1 MSYEI
6 SDEFNMILEYIWK
19 LSKKKYGNVAM
30 IEDTNNELLFNTG
43 TVDKTPWLI
52 GSMSR
57 WMCNIYSDLNTS
69 QDVTYYKHLKIV
81 YLYPKYIY
89 LKSVC
94 KFWPIKDEIISTWN
108 HLFISS

>member
-1 MSYEI
+1 MVMLQWLKTQIMNY
-6 SDEFNMILEYIWK
+6 L
-19 LSKKKYGNVAM
+19 
-30 IEDTNNELLFNTG
+30 NTG

-81 YLYPKYIY
+81 YLYPRYMY
-89 LKSVC
+89 LKSVNSDQSRMRSFQPETSYSYQV
-94 KFWPIKDEIISTWN
+94 KN
-108 HLFISS
+108 N